1 MNEVNYFY
9 FTQHLSRKVLDGR
22 FSKLIAFANKI

>member
-1 MNEVNYFY
+1 MNEVNYIY

-22 FSKLIAFANKI
+22 FSNLALLANKI